1 MFDPIT
7 DRKVQL
13 CQVAA
18 QMAADGDVSPCA
30 AARLAV
36 AQELKEKAARLRY
49 SAHQAERAV
58 YTRRDLAH
66 ADELEKTA
74 QRLEFEA
81 RECTPTE

>member
-7 DRKVQL
+7 DRKVEL
-13 CQVAA
+13 CMVAA

-36 AQELKEKAARLRY
+36 AQELKEKASRLRY
-49 SAHQAERAV
+49 SAHQADRAV

-66 ADELEKTA
+66 AAELEQAA

-81 RECTPTE
+81 KSCTDTE